1 MNFDEKLKRLAK
13 VTVEVGLN
21 VQPGQQLLI
30 WAPLETANFVHE
42 VARAAYRAGAEYVD
56 VNWRDEQLR
65 RIRFEEAPKDTFEII
80 PQWFYDNALEHR
92 KQGDALLSIK
102 TTDPDLLDGIDP
114 DLIQTSQKAS
124 SQAYRPIQAMGNLTN
139 WCVVCPP
146 TPAWARKVFPDLST
160 EDAVNKL
167 WNVIFDIT
175 RVAHDDPITAWEN
188 HIANLNARK
197 SYLNDRQYTA
207 LKYKGPGTDFTL
219 GLPADHLWKA
229 ARSKTRSGTD
239 YVANVPTEEV
249 YTLPD
254 RSRADGVISSTR
266 PLNHAGVLMD
276 NFSLTFRQGR
286 VVEAHAKVGHENLQR
301 LLQTD
306 EGASRLGEVALVPH
320 SSPISQSG
328 ITFYNTLYDENAS
341 SHVALGRAYRETMK
355 GGDDMTDEEFEQR
368 GGNDS
373 LIHVDFMVGS
383 DELDINGVRADG
395 SLEPVM
401 RSGEWAFDV

>member
-1 MNFDEKLKRLAK
+1 MSFEEKLQRLVK

-30 WAPLETANFVHE
+30 WAPLDTANFVHE
-42 VARAAYRAGAEYVD
+42 VTRAAYRAGAEYVD
-56 VNWRDEQLR
+56 VNWRDEQER
-65 RIRFEEAPKDTFEII
+65 RIRFEEAPRDSFEIV
-80 PQWFYDNALEHR
+80 PEWFYDNAMTHR
-92 KQGDALLSIK
+92 KRGDALLSIK

-114 DLIQTSQKAS
+114 DLIQTVQKAAAL
-124 SQAYRPIQAMGNLTN
+124 AYKPVQDLGNLAN

-146 TPAWARKVFPDLST
+146 TPAWARKVFPNLST
-160 EDAVNKL
+160 DEAVNKL

-175 RVAHDDPITAWEN
+175 RVSNGDPVAAWED

-197 SYLNDRQYTA
+197 SYLNDRHYTA

-219 GLPADHLWKA
+219 GLPADHIWKA
-229 ARSKTRSGTD
+229 ARSRNRAGIE
-239 YVANVPTEEV
+239 YVANLPTEEV

-266 PLNHAGVLMD
+266 PLNHGGVLMD
-276 NFSLTFRQGR
+276 GFSLTFRDGQ
-286 VVEAHAKVGHENLQR
+286 VVEASAKVGQENLQR

-328 ITFYNTLYDENAS
+328 ITFFNTLYDENAS
-341 SHVALGRAYRETMK
+341 SHIALGRAYRETMR
-355 GGDDMTDEEFEQR
+355 GGDDMTDAEFNQR

-383 DELDINGVRADG
+383 DEIDVDGMRPDG

-401 RSGEWAFDV
+401 RSGEWAFEV